1 MSRGCVTRELGE
13 SYKIGLGNSASH
25 AEVQTDR
32 VVMTR
37 SANQSVK
44 NVSQFA
50 TASTSFAAV
59 HNSGIAG
66 LPCLLPAAT
75 LSPIE
80 EEHLDSTTQPGR
92 RLRHAGPSRHA
103 VVVFMV
109 GRLPYTTPCAKSE
122 RAVGLQRGHG
132 LRAQTEPLAQH
143 VLRVR
148 RRLRSDHRRVERHRA
163 ALARAAE
170 WLRAVRSQPG
180 KMEKFPDVRLEA
192 DGDLRGGASLPTVGA
207 T

>member
-1 MSRGCVTRELGE
+1 
-13 SYKIGLGNSASH
+13 
-25 AEVQTDR
+25 VQTDR

-109 GRLPYTTPCAKSE
+109 GRLPYTTPCA
-122 RAVGLQRGHG
+122 
-132 LRAQTEPLAQH
+132 
-143 VLRVR
+143 
-148 RRLRSDHRRVERHRA
+148 
-163 ALARAAE
+163 
-170 WLRAVRSQPG
+170 
-180 KMEKFPDVRLEA
+180 
-192 DGDLRGGASLPTVGA
+192 
-207 T
+207 